1 MLLKHSISYI
11 LLSFEETKKKECIKN
26 QKVVQRK
33 INKYILPSSL
43 VKLGLYHRSI
53 VSFSNLTDGYLA
65 ISGNNSK
72 VKSTFEEINYRST
85 KLFVTQRRKQAS
97 GRLTVV
103 LCYNEI
109 SRNNSKSKIEFTST
123 LFQVIFDVRLLSL
136 NHKSYTFL
144 RPQGFT

>member
-1 MLLKHSISYI
+1 MLLKDSISYI

-33 INKYILPSSL
+33 IKDKYILPSSL
-43 VKLGLYHRSI
+43 VKLGLYQRSI

-109 SRNNSKSKIEFTST
+109 SRNNSKSKLEFTST
-123 LFQVIFDVRLLSL
+123 LFQVIFDVKLLIES
-136 NHKSYTFL
+136 
-144 RPQGFT
+144 